1 MEVLG
6 KIGVGAAG
14 EGRAECAV
22 DLGEHAGEDDEGF
35 LELVGVLGGVIGA

>member
-6 KIGVGAAG
+6 EVGCGAAG
-14 EGRAECAV
+14 EGGAECAV

-35 LELVGVLGGVIGA
+35 LELVGVLGGVVDI